1 MAQFWGIALPA
12 DGAWIDVDL
21 LEFPLGPRTEQ
32 ENQLTARKR
41 VRKTE
46 VKEEAMNTKSA
57 RPSENQG
64 DTMKRLTLS
73 DTATARFGSAM
84 GPMKRL
90 ATVALMLVLAVATA
104 YAHDDPVTLTFSG
117 VSDTSPD
124 NLQQPDTS
132 NDGDN
137 FAGDGTLGKFNV
149 RLVRAISNT
158 AGSSSTC
165 AGPDQ
170 LFLTELA
177 GGGVFRFEDGSLLN
191 VNLTQ
196 GGDCINLTTGVAHC
210 TLTFQ
215 VTGGTGRFKS
225 ASGVLTMTETVNA
238 VLFDALGNP
247 LVFDATGQFTGTVS
261 GVAKDED
268 RPAER
273 Q

>member
-1 MAQFWGIALPA
+1 
-12 DGAWIDVDL
+12 
-21 LEFPLGPRTEQ
+21 
-32 ENQLTARKR
+32 
-41 VRKTE
+41 
-46 VKEEAMNTKSA
+46 MNSKPA
-57 RPSENQG
+57 RPSEKQG
-64 DTMKRLTLS
+64 DTMKRLTLI
-73 DTATARFGSAM
+73 DTAATTLSGSAM

-90 ATVALMLVLAVATA
+90 ATVALMLVLGVATA
-104 YAHDDPVTLTFSG
+104 YAHDEPVKLTFSG

-165 AGPDQ
+165 TGADH

-177 GGGVFRFEDGSLLN
+177 GGGVFRFHDGSLLN

-196 GGDCINLTTGVAHC
+196 GDDCINLTTGVAHC

-215 VTGGTGRFKS
+215 VTGGTGRFKR

-247 LVFDATGQFTGTVS
+247 VVFDATGKFTGTVS
-261 GVAKDED
+261 GVTKEED
-268 RPAER
+268 RPGE
-273 Q
+273 QQ